1 MIKNIDKEKM
11 QEHLRQLGTL
21 GLKAN
26 IKHHTVMDKM
36 TTHVSELM
44 KMLKAEIASN
54 KRLKNIISY
63 RDEEIDELNQKNTDQ
78 MWELARCEEKITILE
93 KAKAKDDAEVAH
105 YEKKITEYVDSK
117 KVDN

>member
-26 IKHHTVMDKM
+26 IKHHAVMDKM

-63 RDEEIDELNQKNTDQ
+63 RDEEIDELNQKNTDLL
-78 MWELARCEEKITILE
+78 WDAAKIEKKLILLQA
-93 KAKAKDDAEVAH
+93 AKDKDDAEVAQW
-105 YEKKITEYVDSK
+105 EKKLTKEINKT